1 MSGQVCSSLFLI
13 KTLSYKPEN
22 GCFYLNVPTL
32 PGVGE
37 GDGVSVDVVLPLD
50 DVFLLRDDL
59 MGVTEELP
67 LVPLVELLGD
77 VVLDMFLKADGTW
90 DLLKTCQLRRLLN
103 VHI

>member
-1 MSGQVCSSLFLI
+1 M
-13 KTLSYKPEN
+13 
-22 GCFYLNVPTL
+22 
-32 PGVGE
+32 GE

-90 DLLKTCQLRRLLN
+90 DLLKNIPIKTSFKCIHSHFHQN
-103 VHI
+103 WS

>member
-1 MSGQVCSSLFLI
+1 MGD
-13 KTLSYKPEN
+13 
-22 GCFYLNVPTL
+22 
-32 PGVGE
+32 
-37 GDGVSVDVVLPLD
+37 GDGVSVDVVLPLE

-90 DLLKTCQLRRLLN
+90 DLLKTCN
-103 VHI
+103 